1 MSDKTREAIAA
12 RQERKAKAQEKVTR
26 KPKKAEP
33 KAEDDG
39 AEG

>member
-12 RQERKAKAQEKVTR
+12 RQERKAKALEKVTR

-33 KAEDDG
+33 KVEADG